1 MRLYTARW
9 VCPVAAPPLENGCVA
24 VSDDGEIAWVGRRAG
39 APHGTEEMLGDVI
52 LTPGLVNAHSHLE
65 LTGLRGCINEND
77 FFSWVRTLV
86 ELKKKH
92 LDDESL
98 RASSCIGIAEG
109 IRAGITTFA
118 DTSDSE
124 APMHAMLRLG
134 VRGIAYREVF
144 GPDPAQCHDAMS
156 ALRARV
162 ERMRVNEQSTV
173 SVGVSPH
180 APYTVSDELYREV
193 AAFARAARLPVA
205 VHVAES
211 EAESEYVVRGAGAF
225 AGLLRARGIAVGARA
240 ASPVALLSATGI
252 LASRPLLIHAL
263 RVSDEDIRAI
273 RSSGSSVVHCP
284 VSNAKLGHGFAPVM
298 RFFDEGITTAIGT
311 DSVVSNNRMDL
322 LEEARMAAL
331 LQRAHAGRGDLLP
344 AAQLLEMLTL
354 SGARALGL
362 DSIAGSLEVG
372 KRADMTAFSLS
383 GTHALPAHDPNEVL
397 IHSLRGSDA
406 SFVMVDGKV
415 LMRGGELE
423 ADLSWEEGVVR
434 RLEGTLRKPE

>member
-24 VSDDGEIAWVGRRAG
+24 VSDDGEIAFVGRRAG
-39 APHGTEEMLGDVI
+39 APHGAEEMLGDVI
-52 LTPGLVNAHSHLE
+52 LIPGLVNAHTHLE
-65 LTGLRGCINEND
+65 LTALRGAIKETD

-86 ELKKKH
+86 DLKKAY
-92 LDDESL
+92 LDDECL
-98 RASSCIGIAEG
+98 LASSCIGIAEG

-180 APYTVSDELYREV
+180 APYTVSDLLYREV
-193 AAFARAARLPVA
+193 AAYARSARLPVA
-205 VHVAES
+205 VHIAES
-211 EAESEYVVRGAGAF
+211 EAESEYVVGGAGAF
-225 AGLLRARGIAVGARA
+225 AELLRARGIAVAARA
-240 ASPVALLSATGI
+240 ASPVALLGATGI
-252 LASRPLLIHAL
+252 LASRPLLIHAV
-263 RVSDEDIRAI
+263 RVNDADIRAI
-273 RSSGSSVVHCP
+273 KSSGSSVVHCP
-284 VSNAKLGHGFAPVM
+284 VSNSRLGHGPAPVPQLL
-298 RFFDEGITTAIGT
+298 DAGINTAMGT
-311 DSVVSNNRMDL
+311 DSVISNNRMDM
-322 LEEARMAAL
+322 LEEARLAAL
-331 LQRAHAGRGDLLP
+331 LQRSHAGRADLLP

-354 SGARALGL
+354 SGAKALGL
-362 DSIAGSLEVG
+362 DSSVGSLEVG

-383 GTHALPAHDPNEVL
+383 GTHALPAYDPIEVL
-397 IHSLRGSDA
+397 IHSLRGADA

-415 LMRGGELE
+415 LMRGGQLDV
-423 ADLSWEEGVVR
+423 DLSWEEGVVR
-434 RLEGTLRKPE
+434 KLESSRNP